1 MKHLNQANIQ
11 SVQVIP
17 LLVKQIGEMV
27 QSQSFKKVQAPLRS
41 IVKPDDK
48 LASYGAMMAVSSS
61 LDLFMCKA
69 ANFIADNAKQG
80 RASVHALVSVFS
92 YQTGLPL
99 AVLDGVAITNLK
111 CAAITGYFTHVAAP
125 QDANTLAIIGAGV
138 QARHQFLGVAAVRP
152 IQRVQLFSRSP
163 LKTEL
168 LAKELSEAFPKVEF
182 VVCDSVEEAQ
192 KGAQIL
198 STATSS
204 KTPLVHTL
212 DPACQH
218 INCIGGHNYE
228 SREVARSI
236 LDDATL
242 LVEDRATAIQ
252 EAGLEHSR
260 ALDLVSDSSLFNDS
274 LKSKLTL
281 FSSTGHSSLDLLAS
295 WHVLEQLA
303 KN

>member
-1 MKHLNQANIQ
+1 MKYLNQADIHRA
-11 SVQVIP
+11 QVIP
-17 LLVKQIGEMV
+17 LLVKQIGELV
-27 QSQSFKKVQAPLRS
+27 QTQGFQKVQAPLRS
-41 IVKPDDK
+41 IVRPEGK
-48 LASYGAMMAVSSS
+48 LASYGAMMAISES

-69 ANFIADNAKQG
+69 ANFIGDNAKQG
-80 RASVHALVSVFS
+80 RASVHALVNAFS

-111 CAAITGYFTHVAAP
+111 CAAITGYFTHISAP
-125 QDANTLAIIGAGV
+125 EEAHTLAIIGAGV

-163 LKTEL
+163 LKTTL
-168 LAKELSEAFPKVEF
+168 LATSLAEEFPKVQF
-182 VVCDSVEEAQ
+182 VVCDSIEEAQ

-218 INCIGGHNYE
+218 INCIGGHNSD
-228 SREVARSI
+228 SREVTKAI
-236 LDDATL
+236 LGAATL
-242 LVEDRATAIQ
+242 LVEDRATAVQ
-252 EAGLEHSR
+252 EAGLEHNQ
-260 ALDLVSDSSLFNDS
+260 ALDLCSDPSVFNDT

-303 KN
+303 ES